1 MLRRIAINYLSMV
14 FPCPINRSDGRWAIM
29 FSGARV
35 RLTSS
40 GPGRA
45 YGRVLM
51 SNGHYLCPVWSQ
63 LSVRSLDPAMSDT
76 Q

>member
-1 MLRRIAINYLSMV
+1 MLRRIAINYLSMA
-14 FPCPINRSDGRWAIM
+14 FPCPINRTDGRWAIM

-40 GPGRA
+40 GPVQAHGL
-45 YGRVLM
+45 VLM
-51 SNGHYLCPVWSQ
+51 SNGHYLCPVWFQ

-76 Q
+76 R